1 MEKIQATIGQWAD
14 YFRYDPDG
22 ICGPPT
28 PQSDALEDSLFGE
41 GLMNMYREAKES
53 NA

>member
-1 MEKIQATIGQWAD
+1 METVIGQYAD

-28 PQSDALEDSLFGE
+28 PQDPDLEDQLFGKE
-41 GLMNMYREAKES
+41 LMKLYREAKEP